1 MPVPLS
7 PDKHPEPSLFSP
19 QHFLSYMQSAGKLDH
34 GEGAPK
40 SVIICYQKSLFDA
53 VVKSH
58 QVRFH
63 AGYFGEHLAYLEET
77 GRDVAMV
84 GNFGIGSPA
93 AAVMLEELI
102 AWGVKAFVSL
112 GFAGGLV
119 KGLYPGSLVLCTEA
133 LRDEGLSYHYAPEGE
148 RALPDPAL
156 TAALAAAFARR
167 GAPYREGPT
176 WTTDAIYR
184 ETWLEVNKRVEQGAI
199 TVEMEAS
206 ALFTVARYRAV
217 PLASCFTIS
226 DSLAE
231 PEWKPDFLSADTRV
245 GLEAI
250 FEAAVEALQNTVQR

>member
-1 MPVPLS
+1 
-7 PDKHPEPSLFSP
+7 
-19 QHFLSYMQSAGKLDH
+19 MQKAGKLDH
-34 GEGAPK
+34 GESAPA
-40 SVIICYQKSLFDA
+40 SVIICYQKSLFDH
-53 VVKSH
+53 VVH
-58 QVRFH
+58 NHRIRYH
-63 AGYFGEHLAYLEET
+63 EGYFGQHLAYLEET
-77 GRDVAMV
+77 GGTVAMA
-84 GNFGIGSPA
+84 GNFGIGAPA

-102 AWGVKAFVSL
+102 AWGVKSFVSL

-119 KGLYPGSLVLCTEA
+119 KGLHPGNLVLCTEA

-156 TAALAAAFARR
+156 SAALGSAFTSR
-167 GAPYREGPT
+167 GARYREGPT

-206 ALFTVARYRAV
+206 ALFTVARYRNV
-217 PLASCFTIS
+217 PIASCFTIS

-245 GLEAI
+245 GLETI
-250 FEAAVEALQNTVQR
+250 FAAAVDALHKAGVDSVKVNGTAIKQ